1 MKKFAKVHHAAL
13 LSVSIVLVCMSFL
26 WLDNAPAQTK
36 VREGQVLFSA
46 TGHDHSG
53 GANGNA
59 DLALDSLTVA
69 GSVVA
74 TGTVY
79 ATGTITT
86 AGDVTAGGDVS
97 AGDDVIAGDDVRLSQ
112 GGMVILNSATDTAT
126 VSYNGTSIALS
137 LGTTV
142 AGNIE
147 STSGDL
153 IAFDDLIAGGD
164 VVATG
169 TITAASIEV
178 SGNATA
184 AYFIGNGSLLTGLSG
199 GTLQAVTDAGKTTTN
214 DITVAGITNNGTF
227 TMGTNVATATGKFD
241 ANIYGY
247 NAGLVADIPRLYWDA
262 SKGAIRSGYDT
273 TGAFWSDANTGINS
287 IAMGYN
293 AKASAWSSVAMG
305 NTVSALGNYSVAM
318 GQNTTANG
326 GASIALGLAAST
338 SADAAVAIGANT
350 ASAQNASA
358 FGYGTVASG
367 KQAITLGKWVTS
379 SADDAITIGSGV
391 DGTANRLVNSTANS
405 LKVGFNSTV
414 PTLYVSSGSGAGTYG
429 QVGIGTTSPL
439 AGSLIDVEGVL
450 NSASITSEGTIFAT
464 DTISSVAGFIASGSA
479 GIDTSWTV
487 CCTWNAFDCTATGT
501 VTVTKGIITAGC
513 P

>member
-184 AYFIGNGSLLTGLSG
+184 AYFIGDGSMLTGIAGGDFYKDGSVAMTGAYTSG
-199 GTLQAVTDAGKTTTN
+199 
-214 DITVAGITNNGTF
+214 IY
-227 TMGTNVATATGKFD
+227 GTNGYDFNQAGYLNS
-241 ANIYGY
+241 ANYG
-247 NAGLVADIPRLYWDA
+247 RMFWDA
-262 SKGAIRSGYDT
+262 SKM
-273 TGAFWSDANTGINS
+273 AFRAGKNTGTEWQDS
-287 IAMGYN
+287 DVGYFSM
-293 AKASAWSSVAMG
+293 ALGSTVKASAQDSIAIGEMII
-305 NTVSALGNYSVAM
+305 AA
-318 GQNTTANG
+318 GQNSHAYGRAT
-326 GASIALGLAAST
+326 
-338 SADAAVAIGANT
+338 T
-350 ASAQNASA
+350 ASAADSYAFGKWLTSSAASA
-358 FGYGTVASG
+358 FVFGR
-367 KQAITLGKWVTS
+367 
-379 SADDAITIGSGV
+379 GV
-391 DGTANRLVNSTANS
+391 DASTNRLVNNDDNS
-405 LKVGFNSTV
+405 IMFGMNSTV
-414 PTLYVSSGSGAGTYG
+414 PAIYIGSGSGVGTDQ
-429 QVGIGTTSPL
+429 QVGFGTTAPL
-439 AGSLIDVEGVL
+439 AGSLVDIDGVL
-450 NSASITSEGTIFAT
+450 NSASITSEGTIAAT
-464 DTISSVAGFIASGSA
+464 GTISSVAGYIANGNT
-479 GIDTSWTV
+479 GIDYTKDT
-487 CCTWNAFDCTATGT
+487 CCTYDGSMVCTATGT
-501 VTVTKGIITAGC
+501 LTFTKGILTAETC